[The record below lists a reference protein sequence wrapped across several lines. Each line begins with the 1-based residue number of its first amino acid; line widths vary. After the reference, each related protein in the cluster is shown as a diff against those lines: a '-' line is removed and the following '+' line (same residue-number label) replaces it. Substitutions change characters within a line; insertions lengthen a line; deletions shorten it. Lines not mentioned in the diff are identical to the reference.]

1 MALNNIALVSLTQA
15 KNFLRISPNFLLHV
29 DAEYVGTGNGE
40 TKVFTLDNTPVEG
53 SLRLYVNNVLQT
65 NYTISGSTVTF
76 ASPPADE
83 SIITASYDKPTTGT
97 LADDDELI
105 EKLIETATRIAEEYT
120 GRAFVQRDI
129 TETHLG
135 DGTQILK
142 LYKLPIIS
150 IDTIT
155 IDDEELTTY
164 SQRLAIG
171 RIYHP
176 YAWPVNSEIVV
187 TYKAGYGDLETTQ
200 ASVPNAVTAVLLIVS
215 DLYENRGDK
224 VDSINIGGLGS
235 VSYKAP
241 SRALE
246 LLDTLRVGAKGL
258 G

>member
-1 MALNNIALVSLTQA
+1 MSLSDVALVSLTQA
-15 KNFLRISPNFLLHV
+15 KNFLRVSPNFSLHV
-29 DAEYVGTGNGE
+29 DAEYVGVGDGE
-40 TKVFTLDNTPVEG
+40 IKVFTLDNSPVEG
-53 SLRLYVNNVLQT
+53 SLKLYVNNVLQT
-65 NYTISGSTVTF
+65 NYTLSGTTVTF
-76 ASPPADE
+76 AEPPADDAV
-83 SIITASYDKPTTGT
+83 ITASYDKPTTGT

-200 ASVPNAVTAVLLIVS
+200 ASVPNAVTAVLLIVT

-224 VDSINIGGLGS
+224 VDSLNIAGLGS